1 MILNPKVDHYIA
13 DGCGRCKLYAT
24 PQCRVRQWRN
34 ELETIRQY
42 ALESGLT
49 EDVKWGVPVY
59 TLDGKNVLIVSALKE
74 YCALGF
80 FKGALLRDEA
90 GVLVKQGENTQS
102 TRTMKFTRLSDITQ
116 KQDIIASYIRE
127 AIQIEQSGLKVDL
140 VKNPEPLVEELV
152 HKLEQ
157 DPAFRK
163 AFFALTPGKQRAYNL
178 HFSEPVKKE
187 TREKRI
193 EEKVNDILNGI
204 GVHDAYKKKVKKRG

>member
-1 MILNPKVDHYIA
+1 MILNHKVDHYIA

-24 PQCRVRQWRN
+24 PQCRVRHWRS

-59 TLDGKNVLIVSALKE
+59 TLEGKNVLIVSALKE

-80 FKGALLRDEA
+80 FKGALLSDDA

-102 TRTMKFTRLSDITQ
+102 TRTMKFTRLSDITE
-116 KQDIIASYIRE
+116 KQDIIAAYIKE
-127 AIQIEQSGLKVDL
+127 AIQIEQSGRKVEAE
-140 VKNPEPLVEELV
+140 KNPEPLVAELV

-178 HFSEPVKKE
+178 HFSQPVKKE

-193 EEKVNDILNGI
+193 EEKVNDIMNGI
-204 GVHDAYKKKVKKRG
+204 GVHDAYKNKMKK

>member
-24 PQCRVRQWRN
+24 PECRVRQWRI

-59 TLDGKNVLIVSALKE
+59 TLNGKNVLIVSALKE

-102 TRTMKFTRLSDITQ
+102 TRTLKFTRLSDITE
-116 KQDIIASYIRE
+116 KHDIIASYIRE
-127 AIQIEQSGLKVDL
+127 AIQIEQSGLKVEI
-140 VKNPEPLVEELV
+140 VKNPEPLVEELAQ
-152 HKLEQ
+152 KLEQ
-157 DPAFRK
+157 DPTFRQAFY
-163 AFFALTPGKQRAYNL
+163 ALTPGKQRAYNL
-178 HFSEPVKKE
+178 HFSEPRKKE

-193 EEKVNDILNGI
+193 EDKVKDILNGI
-204 GVHDAYKKKVKKRG
+204 GVHDAYKKKIKK

>member
-1 MILNPKVDHYIA
+1 MILNPKVDHYLA

-24 PQCRVRQWRN
+24 PQCRVRQWRI

-42 ALESGLT
+42 ALESGLK

-80 FKGALLRDEA
+80 FKGALLRDDA

-102 TRTMKFTRLSDITQ
+102 TRTLKFTRLSDITE
-116 KQDIIASYIRE
+116 KQDIIARYIRE
-127 AIQIEQSGLKVDL
+127 AIQIEQSGLKVEV

-152 HKLEQ
+152 QKLEQ
-157 DPAFRK
+157 DPAFRQ

-193 EEKVNDILNGI
+193 EDKVNDILNGI
-204 GVHDAYKKKVKKRG
+204 GVHDAYKKKIKK

>member
-24 PQCRVRQWRN
+24 PQCRVRQWRT

-80 FKGALLRDEA
+80 FKGALLRDDA
-90 GVLVKQGENTQS
+90 GVLVRQGENTQS
-102 TRTMKFTRLSDITQ
+102 TRTMKFTRLSDITE
-116 KQDIIASYIRE
+116 KQDIIARYIRE
-127 AIQIEQSGLKVDL
+127 AIQIEQSGLKVEV
-140 VKNPEPLVEELV
+140 VKNPEPLVEELT

-157 DPAFRK
+157 DPVFRK

-178 HFSEPVKKE
+178 HFSQPVKKE

-193 EEKVNDILNGI
+193 EEKVSDILNGI
-204 GVHDAYKKKVKKRG
+204 GVHDAYKKNIKK

>member
-24 PQCRVRQWRN
+24 PQCRVRQWRI

-42 ALESGLT
+42 ALESGLK

-80 FKGALLRDEA
+80 FKGALLRDDA

-102 TRTMKFTRLSDITQ
+102 TRTLKFTRLTDITE
-116 KQDIIASYIRE
+116 KQDIIARYIRE
-127 AIQIEQSGLKVDL
+127 AIQIEQSGLKVEV

-152 HKLEQ
+152 QKLEQ
-157 DPAFRK
+157 DPAFRQ

-193 EEKVNDILNGI
+193 EDKVNDILSGI
-204 GVHDAYKKKVKKRG
+204 GVHDAYKKKIKK

>member
-24 PQCRVRQWRN
+24 PQCRVRQWRI

-42 ALESGLT
+42 ALESGLK

-80 FKGALLRDEA
+80 FKGALLRDDA

-102 TRTMKFTRLSDITQ
+102 TRMLKFTRLTDITE
-116 KQDIIASYIRE
+116 KQDIIARYIRE
-127 AIQIEQSGLKVDL
+127 AIQIEQSGLKVEV

-152 HKLEQ
+152 QKLEQ
-157 DPAFRK
+157 DPAFRQ

-193 EEKVNDILNGI
+193 EDKVNDILSGI
-204 GVHDAYKKKVKKRG
+204 GVHDAYKKKIKK